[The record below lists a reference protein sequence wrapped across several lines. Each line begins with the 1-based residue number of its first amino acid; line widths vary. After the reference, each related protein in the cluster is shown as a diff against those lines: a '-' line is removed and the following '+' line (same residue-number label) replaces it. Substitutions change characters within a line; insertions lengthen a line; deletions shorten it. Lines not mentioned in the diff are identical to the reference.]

1 MKLLDFFRKNGNKKQ
16 PEVEQESI
24 RRIPREEVDT
34 SIVFQ
39 KENATLQNAEEKKE
53 YVIRCCEQMREASVE
68 VENSKLEYNLVT
80 DYLSDMQMIEDM
92 SEPYRSKIH
101 SLATKIIHV
110 EREQKKRSLMP
121 NKITDMQYMFIDSR
135 VEELPDALRSM
146 QKNEKYLNILMSDM
160 ENLEGER
167 ASGYYRRTELYSSRE
182 NIKSLSVISFVTL
195 AIVFVMLFVSQFMLE
210 LEVQNGYL
218 VAMFAAVLM
227 TGGLLM
233 RHYRI
238 RSELIRVDKTLNKV
252 ISLLNVRK
260 IKYVNIKNALD
271 YLYNKYR
278 VNSYHE
284 LNFMWE
290 QYMKEHDER
299 EKIKNDEDDLLFYSE
314 QLVKNLRLMNLKD
327 PTIWPQ
333 QANAILDTGEMVE
346 IRHRLMERRQKI
358 RDLIEQNMKVMDD
371 IKAEILEMTEKN
383 PDHAKEILDIV
394 NNFKQENRFESV

>member
-1 MKLLDFFRKNGNKKQ
+1 MKLLGFFKRNKNKKQ
-16 PEVEQESI
+16 VEKEQEPVK
-24 RRIPREEVDT
+24 RIPRESADEP
-34 SIVFQ
+34 IVFQ
-39 KENATLQNAEEKKE
+39 KENVALQNDAERKE
-53 YVIRCCEQMREASVE
+53 YVIRCCEQMREASME

-92 SEPYRSKIH
+92 AEPYRTKVQ
-101 SLATKIIHV
+101 SLATKIINV

-135 VEELPDALRSM
+135 VEELPDVLRSM
-146 QKNEKYLNILMSDM
+146 QKNEKYLNILVSDI

-195 AIVFVMLFVSQFMLE
+195 AIVFVMLFVAQFMLE
-210 LEVQNGYL
+210 LDVQTGYL
-218 VAMFAAVLM
+218 VAMFAGVLM
-227 TGGLLM
+227 TAGLLI
-233 RHYRI
+233 RHYQI
-238 RSELIRVDKTLNKV
+238 RSELIYVDKSLNKV
-252 ISLLNVRK
+252 VSLLNIRK

-290 QYMKEHDER
+290 QYLKEHDER

-314 QLVKNLRLMNLKD
+314 QLVKNLRLMKLKD

-333 QANAILDTGEMVE
+333 QANAILDNREMVE
-346 IRHRLMERRQKI
+346 IRHRLIERRQKI
-358 RDLIEQNMKVMDD
+358 RDLIEQNSKVMED
-371 IKAEILEMTEKN
+371 IQQEILKITEKN
-383 PDHAKEILDIV
+383 QEHAKEILDIV
-394 NNFKQENRFESV
+394 NNFKLENRFESV